1 MNNFTFANPVA
12 IHFGKGQI
20 EKLSGIL
27 KEYGNKVLLV
37 YGGGSIKKNGLYDAV
52 MKELEGFEVTEL
64 SGVNP
69 NPRIESVREGVKL
82 CREHNIDV
90 ILAVG
95 GGSTIDCSKAIAG
108 ATFYD
113 GDAWD
118 IVKNASLIT
127 KALPIVDVLTI
138 AATGSEMNNSGVIT
152 NFETNEKLGFGN
164 ALLYPKASILD
175 PEYTYSVPK
184 HQTAAGVADIM
195 SHTFEQYF
203 NATEGGFFPR
213 ELCHSVLKTCIK
225 YGPIAY
231 ADPTNY
237 EARANLMWAATIGLN
252 GLIGCGIGKSWSC
265 HPMEH
270 ALSAYF
276 DVTHGTGLAVLTP
289 SWMRY
294 ILNEETVVRFVDYGV
309 GVWGIDPNKDKFE
322 IAKEAIDKTADFLFN
337 TMEIPSTLH
346 EIGITSKF
354 DEMAQEAVDSKG
366 GKIKGYKPLEKEDVL
381 NIFELCK

>member
-138 AATGSEMNNSGVIT
+138 AATGSEMNSSGVIT

-231 ADPTNY
+231 NDPTNY

-322 IAKEAIDKTADFLFN
+322 IAKEAIDKTADFFFN

>member
-1 MNNFTFANPVA
+1 MNNFSFCNPVA
-12 IHFGKGQI
+12 IHFGQGQI
-20 EKLSGIL
+20 EKLSAIL
-27 KEYGNKVLLV
+27 KEYGNNVLLV

-52 MKELEGFEVTEL
+52 MAQLEGFNVTEL

-82 CREHNIDV
+82 CRENNIEV

-118 IVKNASLIT
+118 VIKKGSLIT

-164 ALLYPKASILD
+164 GLLYPKASILD
-175 PEYTYSVPK
+175 PTWTFSVPK
-184 HQTAAGVADIM
+184 VQTAAGIADIM

-203 NATEGGFFPR
+203 TAVEGYFPR
-213 ELCHSVLKTCIK
+213 ELGNAVLKTCIK

-231 ADPTNY
+231 NEPENY
-237 EARANLMWAATIGLN
+237 EARANIMWAATIGLN

-265 HPMEH
+265 HPMER

-294 ILNEETVVRFVDYGV
+294 ILSEDTVMRFVDYGV

-322 IAKEAIDKTADFLFN
+322 IANEAIEKTADFLFN
-337 TMEIPSTLH
+337 TMEIPSTL
-346 EIGITSKF
+346 EAIGITSKF

-366 GKIKGYKPLEKEDVL
+366 GKINGFKPLLKEDVL
-381 NIFELCK
+381 NIFDMCK

>member
-20 EKLSGIL
+20 EKLSNIL
-27 KEYGNKVLLV
+27 KGYGNKVLLV

-69 NPRIESVREGVKL
+69 NPRIESVRKGVKL

-231 ADPTNY
+231 NDPTNY

-337 TMEIPSTLH
+337 TMEIPSTLR

>member
-20 EKLSGIL
+20 EKLCDIL
-27 KEYGNKVLLV
+27 KGYGNKVLLV

-231 ADPTNY
+231 NDPTNY

>member
-20 EKLSGIL
+20 EKLSDIL

-113 GDAWD
+113 GDAWN

-138 AATGSEMNNSGVIT
+138 AATGSEMNSTGVIT

-231 ADPTNY
+231 NDPTNY

-337 TMEIPSTLH
+337 TMEIPCTLH

>member
-1 MNNFTFANPVA
+1 MNNFTFHNPVS
-12 IHFGKGQI
+12 IYFGKGQI
-20 EKLSGIL
+20 ENLSTIL
-27 KEYGNKVLLV
+27 KTYGNKVLLV
-37 YGGGSIKKNGLYDAV
+37 YGGGSIKKNGVYDAV
-52 MKELEGFEVTEL
+52 CAQLKDFEVTEL

-82 CREHNIDV
+82 CRENNIEV

-95 GGSTIDCSKAIAG
+95 GGSSIDCSKAIAG

-118 IVKNASLIT
+118 IVKDAKKIT

-152 NFETNEKLGFGN
+152 NFETNEKLGFAN
-164 ALLYPKASILD
+164 ALLFPKASILD

-213 ELCHSVLKTCIK
+213 ELCHSVLKTCVK
-225 YGPIAY
+225 YGPVAY
-231 ADPTNY
+231 QDPTNY
-237 EARANLMWAATIGLN
+237 EARANLMWAATIALN
-252 GLIGCGIGKSWSC
+252 SLVGSGIGKSWSC

-276 DVTHGTGLAVLTP
+276 DVTHGTGLAILTP
-289 SWMRY
+289 SWMKY
-294 ILNEETVVRFVDYGV
+294 ILNEDTVQRFVEYGV
-309 GVWGIDPNKDKFE
+309 AVWGIDENKDKFE
-322 IAKEAIDKTADFLFN
+322 IAKEAIDKTADFFFHVL
-337 TMEIPSTLH
+337 EIPSTLK
-346 EIGITSKF
+346 EVGVTSKF

-366 GKIKGYKPLEKEDVL
+366 GRINGFKRLEKEDVL
-381 NIFELCK
+381 NIFDMCK